1 MRLHWWHDGQRA
13 ITGRCMSNRPKQS
26 YVTIYFTSG
35 RYENFVLT
43 GSLADYGQFES
54 HVSYSHVIEMRR
66 ENGEIECIIANKIE
80 SFKFVENWDGE

>member
-1 MRLHWWHDGQRA
+1 
-13 ITGRCMSNRPKQS
+13 MSNQPKQS
-26 YVTIYFTSG
+26 CVTIYFTSG

-54 HVSYSHVIEMRR
+54 HVTYSHVIEMRR
-66 ENGEIECIIANKIE
+66 ENGEIECVIANKIE